1 MIFYFFHFFLDETY
15 NVDADYD
22 GLNQYLDYHF
32 ELSKDVEDTKLI
44 LLNLQNL
51 LLTGVENMDNTDCL
65 QQQHD
70 DIFYEGTSSE
80 EQVVVLKSKIQQL
93 EILCNDMRQ
102 ELSYSKNESVHVN
115 GLQCGLQTRLN
126 DQDNTILQM
135 KSEILQLSMT
145 NEQLNKEKND
155 LIVKIDDR
163 TRMVNELKVNIKQKK
178 IMNFRIFVFCL
189 V

>member
-1 MIFYFFHFFLDETY
+1 M
-15 NVDADYD
+15 
-22 GLNQYLDYHF
+22 
-32 ELSKDVEDTKLI
+32 SKDVEDTKLI

-65 QQQHD
+65 QQQQQHD

-80 EQVVVLKSKIQQL
+80 EQVIVLKSKIQQL
-93 EILCNDMRQ
+93 EILWNDMRQ

-126 DQDNTILQM
+126 FQDNTILQM

-178 IMNFRIFVFCL
+178 
-189 V
+189 